1 MSPLMTYGGV
11 AYGGEPDCTA
21 RNIVIGVIV
30 LYLLYVYVF
39 LPSQNNGGGY
49 DDGSSYY
56 RDYFMSQGPHYYPTD
71 SAVYYD
77 SSPQRIK
84 HPNKTPV
91 ATDFLSNLTS

>member
-1 MSPLMTYGGV
+1 MDGGDMSTLMTYDGV

-30 LYLLYVYVF
+30 LCILYVYVF

-56 RDYFMSQGPHYYPTD
+56 TDYFTGKSPPT
-71 SAVYYD
+71 V
-77 SSPQRIK
+77 SPLR
-84 HPNKTPV
+84 
-91 ATDFLSNLTS
+91 

>member
-1 MSPLMTYGGV
+1 MDDGDMSPLMTYGGV

-39 LPSQNNGGGY
+39 LPSQNNGCGY

-56 RDYFMSQGPHYYPTD
+56 IDYFTGK
-71 SAVYYD
+71 
-77 SSPQRIK
+77 SPPK
-84 HPNKTPV
+84 V
-91 ATDFLSNLTS
+91 APLR